1 MLQSGSHRNYDN
13 FLTQKYFLQLVYF
26 SEIMSQNLSY
36 EEIKAHKYSK
46 IMHGAIKRFLEQM
59 SLSRGNAKIEK
70 SPAG

>member
-1 MLQSGSHRNYDN
+1 
-13 FLTQKYFLQLVYF
+13 
-26 SEIMSQNLSY
+26 MSQNLSY

-46 IMHGAIKRFLEQM
+46 IMHGAIKRLLEQM